1 VPHNEP
7 SDHPM
12 TMPTP
17 PRLLIMLCTYNERQN
32 LETLI
37 PEIFAQVPAANV
49 LVIDDNSP
57 DGTGSCVDEMAA
69 SDSRIHA
76 LHRPGK
82 LGLGT
87 ATVAGFRYA
96 IDQNYDLVVNLDA
109 DWSHPPR
116 FIPSLL
122 AAIDE
127 ADVVIGSRY
136 VSGGS
141 VTNWPWTRQL
151 MSWALNCY
159 ARTVL
164 GLTTRDNSGSFRCY
178 RVSQLRKVD
187 WSRIRASGYAIEEEI
202 LFRLKRCGARMV
214 EVPISFEERKFG
226 ETKLRMSEAVSA
238 GWVLLQL
245 RLRG

>member
-1 VPHNEP
+1 MH
-7 SDHPM
+7 
-12 TMPTP
+12 TL
-17 PRLLIMLCTYNERQN
+17 PRTLVMLCTYNERQN
-32 LETLI
+32 LESLI
-37 PEIFAQVPAANV
+37 PEIFTQVPHADL

-57 DGTGSCVDEMAA
+57 DGTGSYVDELVAA
-69 SDSRIHA
+69 DPRIHI

-96 IDQNYDLVVNLDA
+96 IEHGYELVVNLDA

-116 FIPSLL
+116 FIPSLI
-122 AAIDE
+122 AGAE
-127 ADVVIGSRY
+127 RADVVIGSRY
-136 VSGGS
+136 VPGGS

-151 MSWALNCY
+151 MSWSLNCY

-164 GLTTRDNSGSFRCY
+164 GLSTRDNSGSFRCY
-178 RVSQLRKVD
+178 RISRLKQVD

-202 LFRLKRCGARMV
+202 LFRLRQCGASMT
-214 EVPISFEERKFG
+214 EVPITFEERKFG

-238 GWVLLQL
+238 GWILLQL